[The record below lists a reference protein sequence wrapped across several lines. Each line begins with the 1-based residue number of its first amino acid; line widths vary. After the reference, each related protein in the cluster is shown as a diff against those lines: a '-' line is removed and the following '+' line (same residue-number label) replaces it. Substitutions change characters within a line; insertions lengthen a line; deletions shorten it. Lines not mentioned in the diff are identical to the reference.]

1 MLLKLNQLINVNK
14 KMGKIT
20 NNIREIQRIIRKRGF
35 SNKYIDNMFVNKKYY
50 KIVRKENMP
59 ITFKKRK
66 IIF

>member
-1 MLLKLNQLINVNK
+1 
-14 KMGKIT
+14 MGKIT
-20 NNIREIQRIIRKRGF
+20 NNIREIWRIIRKRGF

-50 KIVRKENMP
+50 KIVRKEKMP